1 MGTFVAK
8 LKDDDQ
14 HWFKLKDNVQN
25 EDYEEI
31 RLDDTVI
38 YDPNNTD
45 RDQWFRIENFNEKEG
60 FIEIL
65 EHGFDVADL
74 ETLSN
79 EQFSRRSIEFIA
91 FYHDRKFFIQKFTKG
106 NYVRKKW
113 FSWKGDAVEY
123 FEEDGLVYISPEP
136 NCIYDTQ
143 TKQIYFKDIAKAYS
157 VFGALRLDYK
167 EATDAETQQML
178 NIELVKTVDFSV
190 SDVGVSNRKRITS
203 ILKKYQNYDQVKK
216 NTLHQYIRDNVG
228 ENLVFDQADG
238 KFVIKNDTDLKLLLY
253 GIQQRF
259 YQPPLEKEVQ
269 VATATTELS
278 KIIKGEASIP
288 AAG

>member
-79 EQFSRRSIEFIA
+79 EQFSRRS
-91 FYHDRKFFIQKFTKG
+91 
-106 NYVRKKW
+106 
-113 FSWKGDAVEY
+113 
-123 FEEDGLVYISPEP
+123 
-136 NCIYDTQ
+136 CI
-143 TKQIYFKDIAKAYS
+143 
-157 VFGALRLDYK
+157 
-167 EATDAETQQML
+167 
-178 NIELVKTVDFSV
+178 
-190 SDVGVSNRKRITS
+190 
-203 ILKKYQNYDQVKK
+203 
-216 NTLHQYIRDNVG
+216 
-228 ENLVFDQADG
+228 
-238 KFVIKNDTDLKLLLY
+238 
-253 GIQQRF
+253 
-259 YQPPLEKEVQ
+259 
-269 VATATTELS
+269 
-278 KIIKGEASIP
+278 
-288 AAG
+288 